1 MDLLKEG
8 IVWRVGSGEE
18 IDVWQDP
25 WIPRGSTRRVQT
37 PNEMDEHLLVFDLID
52 QSTGQWDE
60 EVLRAIFVQED
71 VDDILQIPV
80 RHGMEDTVAWHFDK
94 KGVFSVKSA
103 YRLGIDLRDHQR
115 VRDASSSTSPSH
127 EPPFWAK
134 IWNLKLPAK
143 VRIFIWRLSHNSLP
157 LRMNIKRKKIDLD
170 TRCPMCYRVDEDGG
184 HLFLKCK
191 KVKQIW
197 RQSLLEDVRITLAE
211 APNPM
216 AMFDTI
222 CALPKEKRDHVLI
235 LLWDWWTTRNKVNA
249 GEMERSPEVV
259 CGIINRHRVDFR
271 KNTTVN
277 IFSEGDASTVPHPST
292 IVWKKPPS
300 EWVKINFD
308 ASFVES
314 SRSGAWG
321 FVARSDSGNF
331 LQLRQ
336 AN

>member
-1 MDLLKEG
+1 
-8 IVWRVGSGEE
+8 
-18 IDVWQDP
+18 
-25 WIPRGSTRRVQT
+25 
-37 PNEMDEHLLVFDLID
+37 
-52 QSTGQWDE
+52 
-60 EVLRAIFVQED
+60 
-71 VDDILQIPV
+71 
-80 RHGMEDTVAWHFDK
+80 
-94 KGVFSVKSA
+94 
-103 YRLGIDLRDHQR
+103 
-115 VRDASSSTSPSH
+115 
-127 EPPFWAK
+127 
-134 IWNLKLPAK
+134 
-143 VRIFIWRLSHNSLP
+143 
-157 LRMNIKRKKIDLD
+157 MNIKRKKIDLD